1 MRRVGIWFF
10 LSCKRYL
17 HRLSFLCILL
27 FLPVGAYLIRDL
39 EKTEKSEIRIA
50 VCVDGAGQSVTGQG
64 VTGRNET
71 GQNDTLEQNVI
82 RGLVSRETE
91 DGLFRFYLCD
101 DEEQVKADVAS
112 RKAECGYVFP
122 TGLREKLNEKS
133 YKRSIRVYSAP
144 STVAAGLSSEVVF
157 AELISHYDRELFQ
170 DYLASG
176 EIFAGVSEA
185 GEISGAGS
193 ASEAKDR
200 SDPAYFE
207 ELLETGGA
215 RYDAWMKDGGT
226 FHFVYGQGAAQSG
239 LPGGQKEAQ
248 SGQTDGQEKK
258 DAVRLFPVR
267 GIVAVYVFVIA
278 LYGAAIMLKDEK
290 RGLYLPLPSNGRF
303 PCQIVSVLAP
313 AALAAMSGYAALASG
328 AALAGPVREGVLI
341 AAYTVASSAF
351 SWLLAR
357 LCKKEAVI
365 VSLIPF
371 FLVGSLIFCPVMIDI
386 GRYIPALAS
395 VGKYFL
401 PWHYLKFF

>member
-17 HRLSFLCILL
+17 HRFSFLCILL
-27 FLPVGAYLIRDL
+27 FLPIGAYLIRDL
-39 EKTEKSEIRIA
+39 EKTEKTEIRIA
-50 VCVDGAGQSVTGQG
+50 VCVDGTGQG
-64 VTGRNET
+64 VTGRDET
-71 GQNDTLEQNVI
+71 GRNDTLEQNVV
-82 RGLVSRETE
+82 RGLVSRETG
-91 DGLFRFYLCD
+91 DGLFLFYLCD

-122 TGLREKLNEKS
+122 AGLREKLNEKS

-176 EIFAGVSEA
+176 EIFEGV
-185 GEISGAGS
+185 SGAGKLS
-193 ASEAKDR
+193 LPEN
-200 SDPAYFE
+200 
-207 ELLETGGA
+207 GGA

-226 FHFVYGQGAAQSG
+226 FHFVYGQGAAQGSQSEAWNG
-239 LPGGQKEAQ
+239 QPAGQK
-248 SGQTDGQEKK
+248 DGS
-258 DAVRLFPVR
+258 AVRLFPVR

-313 AALAAMSGYAALASG
+313 AVLAAMSGYTALASG
-328 AALAGPVREGVLI
+328 AALTEPVREGFLI
-341 AAYTVASSAF
+341 AAYTAASSAF

-371 FLVGSLIFCPVMIDI
+371 FLVGSLVFCPVMIDI